1 MRRRTVAGKKI
12 NRKYILTGLTEETN
26 QNIVNYQNSVKD
38 KYGIHISKTD
48 VINMAVKNLPMLN
61 LLEN

>member
-38 KYGIHISKTD
+38 KNGIHISKTD
-48 VINMAVKNLPMLN
+48 VINMALKNLPMLN